1 MKETKKR
8 TKEKKNKGTGKI
20 EKEEEREREKERD
33 GRGRETILA
42 VGQDQSND
50 KTFFASGDSQRRAFG
65 MFPEGDPESEQD

>member
-20 EKEEEREREKERD
+20 EREEEREREKERD

-42 VGQDQSND
+42 VGKDQSND
-50 KTFFASGDSQRRAFG
+50 KTFFASGDTQKGVRDVS
-65 MFPEGDPESEQD
+65 

>member
-20 EKEEEREREKERD
+20 EREEEREREKERD

-42 VGQDQSND
+42 VGQDQSN